1 MIKINILKDF
11 TGGSSEDLIQIEEQ
25 ENIKI
30 NLVKRILVVAL
41 GPMALFGHELYR
53 IPILEE
59 QLKVLEADL
68 AQDRAF
74 NQKRAPIRAEIEKW
88 KKDQSRLDKQIEF
101 LRRIEQERHVS
112 RDIILQ
118 IQKII
123 PDQVWI
129 KSITS
134 ETKML
139 SIEGEGVDQAD
150 ILEFNRRLENL
161 SFLRDVTLPAV
172 NPIPAGSSGVPT
184 YSYEFKAEIDSVGAK
199 DK

>member
-11 TGGSSEDLIQIEEQ
+11 SGGSSEDLIQIEEQ

-30 NLVKRILVVAL
+30 NLVKRILVVGL

-129 KSITS
+129 KSITA

>member
-1 MIKINILKDF
+1 MIKINILKNF

-25 ENIKI
+25 DNIKI
-30 NLVKRILVVAL
+30 NLTKRLLVVAL
-41 GPMALFGHELYR
+41 GPMALFSYELYH
-53 IPILEE
+53 IPILDE
-59 QLKVLEADL
+59 QLKILEADL
-68 AQDRAF
+68 AKDRAF

-101 LRRIEQERHVS
+101 LRLIEQERHVS

-129 KSITS
+129 KSIAA
-134 ETKML
+134 ETKTL
-139 SIEGEGVDQAD
+139 VIEGEGVDQAD

-172 NPIPAGSSGVPT
+172 NPITAGSSGVTT
-184 YSYEFKAEIDSVGAK
+184 YSYEFKAEIDSSGAK
-199 DK
+199 NK

>member
-1 MIKINILKDF
+1 MIKINILKNF

-25 ENIKI
+25 DNIKI
-30 NLVKRILVVAL
+30 NLTKRLLVVAL
-41 GPMALFGHELYR
+41 GPMALFSYELYH
-53 IPILEE
+53 IPILDE
-59 QLKVLEADL
+59 QLKTLEADL
-68 AQDRAF
+68 AKDRAF

-101 LRRIEQERHVS
+101 LRLIEQERHVS

-129 KSITS
+129 KSIAA
-134 ETKML
+134 ETKTL
-139 SIEGEGVDQAD
+139 VIEGEGVDQAD

-172 NPIPAGSSGVPT
+172 NPITAGSSGVTT
-184 YSYEFKAEIDSVGAK
+184 YSYEFKAEIDSSGAK
-199 DK
+199 NK

>member
-30 NLVKRILVVAL
+30 NLAKRLLVVAL
-41 GPMALFGHELYR
+41 GPVALFGYELYR
-53 IPILEE
+53 IPILED

-68 AQDRAF
+68 SKDRAF

-101 LRRIEQERHVS
+101 LRMIEQERHVS

-129 KSITS
+129 KSITA
-134 ETKML
+134 ETKTL
-139 SIEGEGVDQAD
+139 IIEGEGVDQAD

-172 NPIPAGSSGVPT
+172 NPITAGSSGVTT
-184 YSYEFKAEIDSVGAK
+184 YSYEFRAEIDSTGVK
-199 DK
+199 NK

>member
-30 NLVKRILVVAL
+30 NLAKRFLVVLL
-41 GPMALFGHELYR
+41 GPVALFGYELYH
-53 IPILEE
+53 IPIIEEELKFLE
-59 QLKVLEADL
+59 LDL
-68 AQDRAF
+68 AKDRSF

-88 KKDQSRLDKQIEF
+88 KRDQLRLDKQIEF
-101 LRRIEQERHVS
+101 LRLIEQERHIS

-129 KSITS
+129 KLIKAESKT
-134 ETKML
+134 L
-139 SIEGEGVDQAD
+139 VIEGEGVDQAD

-161 SFLRDVTLPAV
+161 SFLRDVKLPAV
-172 NPIPAGSSGVPT
+172 NPISAGSSGVTT
-184 YSYEFKAEIDSVGAK
+184 YSYEFKADIESSGVK
-199 DK
+199 KK

>member
-30 NLVKRILVVAL
+30 NITKRLIVIAL
-41 GPMALFGHELYR
+41 GPIALFGYELYR
-53 IPILEE
+53 IPILQE
-59 QLKVLEADL
+59 QLKALEDDL
-68 AQDRAF
+68 AKDRAF
-74 NQKRAPIRAEIEKW
+74 NQKRAPIRLEIEKW
-88 KKDQSRLDKQIEF
+88 KKDQTRFDKQIEF
-101 LRRIEQERHVS
+101 LRMIEQERHVS

-129 KSITS
+129 KNITA
-134 ETKML
+134 ENKTL

-172 NPIPAGSSGVPT
+172 NPIPAGASGVTT
-184 YSYEFKAEIDSVGAK
+184 YSYEFKAEIDSTGVK
-199 DK
+199 PK

>member
-25 ENIKI
+25 DNIKI
-30 NLVKRILVVAL
+30 NLTKRLLVVAL
-41 GPMALFGHELYR
+41 GPMALFSYELYH
-53 IPILEE
+53 IPILDE
-59 QLKVLEADL
+59 QLKILEADL
-68 AQDRAF
+68 AKDRAF

-101 LRRIEQERHVS
+101 LRLIEQERHVS

-129 KSITS
+129 KSIAA
-134 ETKML
+134 ETKTL
-139 SIEGEGVDQAD
+139 VIEGEGVDQAD

-172 NPIPAGSSGVPT
+172 NPITAGSSGVTT
-184 YSYEFKAEIDSVGAK
+184 YSYEFKAEIDSSGAK
-199 DK
+199 NK